1 MYFFFYKSP
10 IDIEPLLFIID
21 PFINR
26 QFILQPLSVENCMT
40 IHNSDSSQIFWKIA
54 LYRTEVV

>member
-26 QFILQPLSVENCMT
+26 QFILQPLNVENYLT
-40 IHNSDSSQIFWKIA
+40 IHNSDSSQIFW
-54 LYRTEVV
+54 